1 MTNLEVSVIHRVFL
15 RIEQIA
21 MERYREENG
30 QDDARAIWRT
40 LGSLRYELFGA
51 VEYDDNNPL
60 RRPVCKDCSH
70 DAEDHTSNGL
80 RCTHFSI
87 TGYQRDT
94 VCGCLGFVDSYK
106 SREVSA

>member
-1 MTNLEVSVIHRVFL
+1 MTNLEASVIHRVFS
-15 RIEQIA
+15 RIDA
-21 MERYREENG
+21 LARELYQDESSR
-30 QDDARAIWRT
+30 DDARKMWRI
-40 LGSLRYELFGA
+40 LGRLDQVFGG

-70 DAEDHTSNGL
+70 DLEDHTSNGL

-106 SREVSA
+106 SREVAA